1 MDREILCELFLQN
14 KAKAHTNQKK
24 CVGFLSENGEFRYR
38 IVLQEKPANAVLYL
52 CVRQSRNTEKL
63 LEYEKQRLFRYC
75 DTQGYQP
82 IVLLESIGGEPFL
95 GKHAQG
101 RIMELAELRYVD
113 VVVLSH
119 VNSLFQF
126 LDHTSGILE
135 KIYRCGVKV
144 DCVGCG
150 VLEFGVL
157 ESYRRK
163 SWCQERAFRVRLMGL
178 VIERKRWGER

>member
-1 MDREILCELFLQN
+1 MESEILCELFLQN

-126 LDHTSGILE
+126 LDHTSGSQSGL
-135 KIYRCGVKV
+135 CW
-144 DCVGCG
+144 
-150 VLEFGVL
+150 L
-157 ESYRRK
+157 RRP
-163 SWCQERAFRVRLMGL
+163 RVRRVGVISEKKL
-178 VIERKRWGER
+178 VPGKGFPGQADGACH